1 MSDCLVSIMN
11 HFISGIIKHR
21 AGIDS
26 PVPILTLPAEL
37 DSDSVLIE
45 NFDTPRSSNYIKL
58 PIEPLSEPP
67 ESPTSVIRT
76 TSSGLLAPTAC
87 RIAILIAAKNGAMT
101 TATVAMTTGW
111 KARAPGNFVNAD
123 QITPYAADQ
132 TFCLKISRALIF
144 F

>member
-1 MSDCLVSIMN
+1 MSDRLVSIMN

-26 PVPILTLPAEL
+26 PVPILTLPTEL

-45 NFDTPRSSNYIKL
+45 NSDSPESSDYIK
-58 PIEPLSEPP
+58 PPSEPS
-67 ESPTSVIRT
+67 EAPTSVIRT

-101 TATVAMTTGW
+101 TATVTMTIGW
-111 KARAPGNFVNAD
+111 KARAPGNFINAD

-132 TFCLKISRALIF
+132 TFCLKISHALIF